1 MLAKL
6 RERLAALSRSLG
18 IQEALRDRAVRR
30 MTARHKAQKKAER
43 QKIAAEDVAERLRR
57 EASHFS
63 QFGPNLD
70 QPKFERL
77 FRKAIRKEKKAQRLE
92 AKAEKEKRRA
102 VVWKGRART
111 LTNRIHGIKTEI
123 EKVKGEIAVF
133 GPKVD
138 LEDSVVKGGSF
149 RERWILSNLT
159 SVECCQN
166 SRRRNAYSQ
175 AGSPDIQHP
184 YGPGPAAGRRDDC
197 STYVTSQALAC
208 GADDP
213 NGEDF
218 SGWGYTGTLVQAHG
232 RWKQVTLE
240 EMVDAGQGYIV
251 YGDGTGFHT
260 EAYCPSKT
268 DKLRTVGH
276 GSAPVDHSTVH
287 MFGSGTTERYY
298 IYR

>member
-1 MLAKL
+1 MAKL
-6 RERLAALSRSLG
+6 RERLSALVKSLG

-43 QKIAAEDVAERLRR
+43 QKAAAEDAAERLRQR
-57 EASHFS
+57 GMNTDYVSGAKYFAKEW
-63 QFGPNLD
+63 
-70 QPKFERL
+70 
-77 FRKAIRKEKKAQRLE
+77 RKEKKAQRLE
-92 AKAEKEKRRA
+92 AKAEREKRRA
-102 VVWKGRART
+102 IVWKGRARK
-111 LTNRIHGIKTEI
+111 LTNRIHGIKTDI
-123 EKVKGEIAVF
+123 EAVKGEIADF

-138 LEDSVVKGGSF
+138 LEDSKVKGGSF
-149 RERWILSNLT
+149 EERWRLSNLT
-159 SVECCQN
+159 SVECCQ
-166 SRRRNAYSQ
+166 SGRRRNAYSQ
-175 AGSPDIQHP
+175 AGSPDIWHP

-232 RWKQVTLE
+232 RWKEVSLE
-240 EMVDAGQGYIV
+240 RMIKAGQGYIV

-276 GSAPVDHSTVH
+276 GSAPVDFSTVH
-287 MFGSGTTERYY
+287 MFSGTTERYF
-298 IYR
+298 IYVSK